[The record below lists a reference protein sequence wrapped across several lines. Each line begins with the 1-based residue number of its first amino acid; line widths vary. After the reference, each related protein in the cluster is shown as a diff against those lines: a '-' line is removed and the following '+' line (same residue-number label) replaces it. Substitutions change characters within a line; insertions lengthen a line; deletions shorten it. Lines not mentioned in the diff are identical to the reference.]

1 MKPYDKY
8 PKEPLKPILKE
19 TEKPS
24 RQMRKRK
31 FKRSNLTTR
40 GVKAVAIVAF
50 ILGLLIGYQAATSK
64 AKPLANQLPQPA
76 VGLVAYHTNDYQLHA
91 INLLMQR
98 NQVEQWSCLWALW
111 TAESNWRSAAHN
123 KSSGAYGIAQF
134 MPATWKNVGYEK
146 TSDGFIQV
154 QAGLAYIDHRYAGS
168 PCKAYAHY
176 LAKRWY

>member
-1 MKPYDKY
+1 MKPNDQARYN
-8 PKEPLKPILKE
+8 PLIKE
-19 TEKPS
+19 TQKPT

-31 FKRSNLTTR
+31 FKRSSLTTR
-40 GVKAVAIVAF
+40 GVKTVAASAF
-50 ILGLLIGYQAATSK
+50 VFGLLIGYTAAPSKATS
-64 AKPLANQLPQPA
+64 AEPPQPA

-111 TAESNWRSAAHN
+111 TAESNWRNKAEN

-154 QAGLAYIDHRYAGS
+154 RAGLAYIDHRYAGS
-168 PCKAYAHY
+168 PCKAYAHF

>member
-1 MKPYDKY
+1 MKPNDQAKY
-8 PKEPLKPILKE
+8 NPLIKE
-19 TEKPS
+19 TQKPT

-31 FKRSNLTTR
+31 FKRSSLTTR
-40 GVKAVAIVAF
+40 GVKTVAASAF
-50 ILGLLIGYQAATSK
+50 VFGLLIGYTAAPSK
-64 AKPLANQLPQPA
+64 AKSAEPPQPA
-76 VGLVAYHTNDYQLHA
+76 VGLGAYHTNDYQLHA

-111 TAESNWRSAAHN
+111 TAESNWRNKAEN

-154 QAGLAYIDHRYAGS
+154 RAGLAYIDHRYAGS
-168 PCKAYAHY
+168 PCKAYAHF

>member
-1 MKPYDKY
+1 MKPNEASKY
-8 PKEPLKPILKE
+8 NPLIKE
-19 TEKPS
+19 TAKPS

-31 FKRSNLTTR
+31 FKRSSLTTR
-40 GVKAVAIVAF
+40 GVKTVAASAF
-50 ILGLLIGYQAATSK
+50 VFGLLIGYTAAPTKATS
-64 AKPLANQLPQPA
+64 AEPPQPA
-76 VGLVAYHTNDYQLHA
+76 VGLVAYHTNDFQLHA

-111 TAESNWRSAAHN
+111 TAESNWRNKAEN

-146 TSDGFIQV
+146 TSDGYIQV
-154 QAGLAYIDHRYAGS
+154 EAGLAYLDHRYAGS
-168 PCKAYAHY
+168 PCKAYAHF

>member
-1 MKPYDKY
+1 MKPV
-8 PKEPLKPILKE
+8 LIE

-24 RQMRKRK
+24 RKMRKRK
-31 FKRSNLTTR
+31 FKRSSLTTR

>member
-1 MKPYDKY
+1 MKPNEASKY
-8 PKEPLKPILKE
+8 NPLIKE
-19 TEKPS
+19 TAKPS

-40 GVKAVAIVAF
+40 GVKTVAATAF
-50 ILGLLIGYQAATSK
+50 VLGLLVGYQAAPSK
-64 AKPLANQLPQPA
+64 AISSATPPQPA

-111 TAESNWRSAAHN
+111 TAESNWRNKAEN

-168 PCKAYAHY
+168 PCKAYAHF

>member
-1 MKPYDKY
+1 MKPNEASKY
-8 PKEPLKPILKE
+8 NPLIKE
-19 TEKPS
+19 TAKPS

-31 FKRSNLTTR
+31 FKRSSLTTR
-40 GVKAVAIVAF
+40 GVKTVAASAF
-50 ILGLLIGYQAATSK
+50 VFGLLIGYTAAPTKATSVE
-64 AKPLANQLPQPA
+64 PPQPA
-76 VGLVAYHTNDYQLHA
+76 VGLVAYHTNDFQLHA

-111 TAESNWRSAAHN
+111 TAESNWRNKAEN

-168 PCKAYAHY
+168 PCKAYAHF

>member
-1 MKPYDKY
+1 MKPNEASKY
-8 PKEPLKPILKE
+8 NPLIKE
-19 TEKPS
+19 TAKPS

-31 FKRSNLTTR
+31 FKRSSLTTR
-40 GVKAVAIVAF
+40 GVKTVAALAF
-50 ILGLLIGYQAATSK
+50 VFGLLIGYTAAPTKATS
-64 AKPLANQLPQPA
+64 AAPPQPA
-76 VGLVAYHTNDYQLHA
+76 VGLVAYHTNDFQLHA

-111 TAESNWRSAAHN
+111 TAESNWRNKAEN

-154 QAGLAYIDHRYAGS
+154 RAGLAYIDHRYAGS
-168 PCKAYAHY
+168 PCKAYAHF

>member
-1 MKPYDKY
+1 MKPNEASKY
-8 PKEPLKPILKE
+8 NPLIKE
-19 TEKPS
+19 TAKPS

-31 FKRSNLTTR
+31 FKRSSLTTR
-40 GVKAVAIVAF
+40 GVKTVAASAF
-50 ILGLLIGYQAATSK
+50 VFGLLIGYTAAPKATS
-64 AKPLANQLPQPA
+64 AEPPQPA
-76 VGLVAYHTNDYQLHA
+76 VGLVAYHTNDFQLHA

-111 TAESNWRSAAHN
+111 TAESNWRNKAEN

>member
-1 MKPYDKY
+1 MKPNDQAKY
-8 PKEPLKPILKE
+8 NPLIKE
-19 TEKPS
+19 TQKPT
-24 RQMRKRK
+24 RQMRKRR
-31 FKRSNLTTR
+31 FKRSSLTTR
-40 GVKAVAIVAF
+40 GVKTVAASAF
-50 ILGLLIGYQAATSK
+50 VFGLLIGYTAAPSKATS
-64 AKPLANQLPQPA
+64 AEPPQPA

-111 TAESNWRSAAHN
+111 TAESNWRNKAEN

-154 QAGLAYIDHRYAGS
+154 RAGLAYIDHRYAGS
-168 PCKAYAHY
+168 PCKAYAHF

>member
-1 MKPYDKY
+1 MKPNEASKY
-8 PKEPLKPILKE
+8 NPLIKE
-19 TEKPS
+19 TAKPS

-31 FKRSNLTTR
+31 FKRSTLTTR
-40 GVKAVAIVAF
+40 GVKTVAATAF
-50 ILGLLIGYQAATSK
+50 VLGLLIGYQAAPSTAISS
-64 AKPLANQLPQPA
+64 ATPPQPA
-76 VGLVAYHTNDYQLHA
+76 VGLVAYHTNDFQLHA

-111 TAESNWRSAAHN
+111 TAESNWRNKAEN

-154 QAGLAYIDHRYAGS
+154 RAGLAYIDHRYAGS
-168 PCKAYAHY
+168 PCKAYAHF

>member
-1 MKPYDKY
+1 MKPNDQAKY
-8 PKEPLKPILKE
+8 NPLIKE
-19 TEKPS
+19 TQKPT

-31 FKRSNLTTR
+31 FKRSSLTTR
-40 GVKAVAIVAF
+40 GVKTVAASAF
-50 ILGLLIGYQAATSK
+50 VFGLLIGYTAAPSKATS
-64 AKPLANQLPQPA
+64 AEPPQPA

-98 NQVEQWSCLWALW
+98 NQAEQWSCLWALW
-111 TAESNWRSAAHN
+111 TAESNWRNKAEN

-154 QAGLAYIDHRYAGS
+154 RAGLAYIDHRYAGS
-168 PCKAYAHY
+168 PCKAYAHF

>member
-1 MKPYDKY
+1 MKPNEASKY
-8 PKEPLKPILKE
+8 NPLIKE
-19 TEKPS
+19 TAKPS

-31 FKRSNLTTR
+31 FKRSSLTTR
-40 GVKAVAIVAF
+40 GVKTVAASAF
-50 ILGLLIGYQAATSK
+50 VFGLLIGYTAAPSNATS
-64 AKPLANQLPQPA
+64 AEPPQPA
-76 VGLVAYHTNDYQLHA
+76 VGLVAYHTNDFQLHA

-111 TAESNWRSAAHN
+111 TAESNWRNKAEN

-146 TSDGFIQV
+146 TSDGYIQV
-154 QAGLAYIDHRYAGS
+154 EAGLAYLDHRYAGS
-168 PCKAYAHY
+168 PCKAYAHF